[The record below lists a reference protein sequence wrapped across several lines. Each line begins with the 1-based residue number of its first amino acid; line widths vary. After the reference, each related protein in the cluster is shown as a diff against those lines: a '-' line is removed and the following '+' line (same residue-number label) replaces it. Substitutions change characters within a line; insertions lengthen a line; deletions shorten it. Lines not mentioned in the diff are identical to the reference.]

1 MNLKLEKIE
10 KNVAKMEITVP
21 AEKFDEAIKWSYH
34 KNCGKFNVPGF
45 RKGKAPQAIIERY
58 YGESVFY
65 EDAVNFACDETY
77 PEAVK
82 ENNLVPVDYPE
93 LDIKQIKKGED
104 FIYTAKVTVKPE
116 VTLGEYKGVESKKI
130 SYPVSDEDVDAK
142 INEMRDKNARIKTK
156 ENGIIDNG
164 DIAVIDF
171 EGFIGDTAFEGGKG
185 ENYELAVGSHTFIEG
200 FEEQLVG
207 KKTGENVDV
216 NVKFPDNYRS
226 EELKGKDVLFKVTV
240 KEVKCKEL
248 PELDDEFAKDVSEFD
263 KLDEL
268 KKDIREKLEEN
279 NAERAKNEYE
289 GEVIKK
295 VTDAAKV
302 EIPDIMIQKEVDYM
316 VRDLDMR
323 LKYQGLDI
331 EKYTKM
337 MNTTVDAVKND
348 FKETAT
354 DRVKTNLVLE
364 AIAKVE
370 KIEVTDEEI
379 EKRAEEIAKNYGAK
393 DTDKIKENILK
404 SEKSI
409 IKDELANNKVIEL
422 IVNQSKT
429 ID

>member
-1 MNLKLEKIE
+1 MDLKLEKIE
-10 KNVAKMEITVP
+10 KNVVKMEITVP
-21 AEKFDEAIKWSYH
+21 AEKFNEAVQRSYH

-45 RKGKAPQAIIERY
+45 RKGKAPQAIIEKY

-77 PEAVK
+77 PEAVD
-82 ENNLVPVDYPE
+82 ENNLSPVDYPE

-116 VTLGEYKGVESKKI
+116 VALGEYKGVEAKKAK
-130 SYPVSDEDVDAK
+130 YPVADEDVDVK

-171 EGFIGDTAFEGGKG
+171 EGFIGENAFEGGKG
-185 ENYELAVGSHTFIEG
+185 ENYELAIGSHTFIEG
-200 FEEQLVG
+200 FEEQLIG

-226 EELKGKDVLFKVTV
+226 EELKGKDALFKVTV
-240 KEVKCKEL
+240 KEVKNKEL
-248 PELDDEFAKDVSEFD
+248 PALDDEFAKDVSEFD
-263 KLDEL
+263 TLDEL

-279 NAERAKNEYE
+279 NSQREKNEYE
-289 GEVIKK
+289 EEVIKK
-295 VTDAAKV
+295 VTDAAEV
-302 EIPDIMIQKEVDYM
+302 EIPEIMIQKEVDYM

-331 EKYTKM
+331 EKYAEM

-348 FKETAT
+348 FKEVAAN
-354 DRVKTNLVLE
+354 RVKTNLVLE
-364 AIAKVE
+364 AIAKAE
-370 KIEVTDEEI
+370 NIEVTDEEI
-379 EKRAEEIAKNYGAK
+379 EKRAEEIAKNYGTK
-393 DTDKIKENILK
+393 DIDKIKDSILK

-409 IKDELANNKVIEL
+409 IKDELANNKVIDL